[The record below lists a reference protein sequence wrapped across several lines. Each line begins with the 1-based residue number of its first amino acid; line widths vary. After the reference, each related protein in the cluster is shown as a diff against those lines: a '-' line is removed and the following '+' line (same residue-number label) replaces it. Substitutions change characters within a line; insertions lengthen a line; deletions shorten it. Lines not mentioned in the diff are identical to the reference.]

1 MPQLEFRTGTLL
13 LDGPVGAMELRIDA
27 PAEPARGI
35 AIVAHP
41 HPLLGGS
48 AMHKVP
54 HLLAGALR
62 DASWLAVRPNFRGVG
77 ASQGSHDEGNG
88 EMQDMLELVARLRS
102 ERPSLPLALI
112 GFSFGAFV
120 QWRAAIALAERGDPA
135 QSVALAGLP
144 TGEVEG
150 GRRYELEGNLSDVLI
165 VHGERDERVPLRAVL
180 EWARPRSQPIVVVPG
195 ADHFFGSKL
204 PVLRALVL
212 SHVGRAEWG
221 HAS

>member
-88 EMQDMLELVARLRS
+88 EMQDMLFRMTELAALDQIARL
-102 ERPSLPLALI
+102 PS
-112 GFSFGAFV
+112 FV
-120 QWRAAIALAERGDPA
+120 A
-135 QSVALAGLP
+135 QV
-144 TGEVEG
+144 TT
-150 GRRYELEGNLSDVLI
+150 R
-165 VHGERDERVPLRAVL
+165 
-180 EWARPRSQPIVVVPG
+180 
-195 ADHFFGSKL
+195 
-204 PVLRALVL
+204 RALTVPSTPL
-212 SHVGRAEWG
+212 T
-221 HAS
+221 

>member
-1 MPQLEFRTGTLL
+1 MPQIEFRTGTLL

-27 PAEPARGI
+27 PVEPARGI

-62 DASWLAVRPNFRGVG
+62 DTGWLAVRPNFRGVG

-88 EMQDMLELVARLRS
+88 ETQDMLALVARLRS
-102 ERPSLPLALI
+102 ERPGLPLALI

-120 QWRAAIALAERGDPA
+120 QWRTAIALAERGDPA
-135 QSVALAGLP
+135 QGVALAGLP
-144 TGEVEG
+144 SGEVEG
-150 GRRYELEGNLSDVLI
+150 GRRYELEGSLGDVLV

-195 ADHFFGSKL
+195 ADHFFGGKL

-212 SHVGRAEWG
+212 SHVARAAWG

>member
-77 ASQGSHDEGNG
+77 ASPGSH
-88 EMQDMLELVARLRS
+88 
-102 ERPSLPLALI
+102 
-112 GFSFGAFV
+112 
-120 QWRAAIALAERGDPA
+120 
-135 QSVALAGLP
+135 
-144 TGEVEG
+144 G
-150 GRRYELEGNLSDVLI
+150 GRRI
-165 VHGERDERVPLRAVL
+165 P
-180 EWARPRSQPIVVVPG
+180 RPTAISITAHCSFIRPT
-195 ADHFFGSKL
+195 
-204 PVLRALVL
+204 ALLV
-212 SHVGRAEWG
+212 SRP
-221 HAS
+221 